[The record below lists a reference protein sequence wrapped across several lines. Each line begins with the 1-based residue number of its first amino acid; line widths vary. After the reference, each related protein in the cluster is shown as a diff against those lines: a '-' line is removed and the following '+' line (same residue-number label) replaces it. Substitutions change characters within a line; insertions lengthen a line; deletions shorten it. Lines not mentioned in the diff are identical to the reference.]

1 MRNEYRI
8 CAICGRNGSCDP
20 LDRHHVFGGPLRK
33 LSEKFGAVVD
43 LCHDRCHENGPMA
56 VHRCRETADALKRET
71 QLRIMDEQGWTL
83 DDWRSV
89 FGKSYI

>member
-43 LCHDRCHENGPMA
+43 LA
-56 VHRCRETADALKRET
+56 
-71 QLRIMDEQGWTL
+71 
-83 DDWRSV
+83 
-89 FGKSYI
+89 